1 LFAAIVFAPALGY
14 SISNGERVP
23 YSIDSEK
30 RGYSIGNG
38 TPAHEIVYVQE
49 PPTMPTYSISSAA
62 QPYSL
67 TVGEKSKSTVGAKA
81 KGTPRA
87 LGSQEIMTAKVLGKG
102 LKMPA
107 WKLVPP
113 KAEEEEPINESA
125 KMEPINESAKMEP
138 INESAKMEPINESSK
153 MEPVSV
159 PVMLSIMGMVKDGN
173 ETGLAGWIIDLA
185 ASDLTPIANTTS
197 AEDGSYSFDNL
208 TAGDYV
214 LSEEVLEG
222 WIAVSPENGMTNVT
236 LTDADATIDF
246 VNKMAT
252 L

>member
-1 LFAAIVFAPALGY
+1 
-14 SISNGERVP
+14 
-23 YSIDSEK
+23 
-30 RGYSIGNG
+30 
-38 TPAHEIVYVQE
+38 
-49 PPTMPTYSISSAA
+49 MPTYSIRSAA
-62 QPYSL
+62 QPYSFA
-67 TVGEKSKSTVGAKA
+67 VGEISKSTVGAKA

-107 WKLVPP
+107 WKPVLP
-113 KAEEEEPINESA
+113 KPEEEEPINES
-125 KMEPINESAKMEP
+125 S
-138 INESAKMEPINESSK
+138 KMEPINESSK
-153 MEPVSV
+153 MEPINESSKIEPINESSKIEPINESAKIEPVSV
-159 PVMLSIMGMVKDGN
+159 PVVLSIMGMVKDGN

-185 ASDLTPIANTTS
+185 ASDLTPIANITS

-222 WIAVSPENGMTNVT
+222 WVAITPENGMTNVT